1 MGGHLPITCNGAIGA
16 SDPVAIVTLHG
27 QTDPVLRDYSD
38 PVHPRNVCS
47 FGLNVLPTEI
57 LNPHYVVVQAADQ
70 AGNYVNLVVQ
80 VPSVTAFQL
89 NIPWNGELAA
99 VAPDFSQVLWYTSD
113 YQTLHDTWDKGDVII
128 QRFPAPNGGRCGN
141 SNADSR
147 GGAFARSASYGYGLQ
162 NVDIGHEYLNV
173 VGYRVGVFAKT
184 APKAGWGPLDGPS
197 MAVWSPVSNTLY
209 YSQQGDIWRWTPSA
223 GAVKFAAGVD
233 WIDPSIS
240 PNGRYIVY
248 MVRAS
253 NLPDGT
259 PTVHLMDAATG
270 NVLSQLGAVGVEQP
284 FFLTNNLIW
293 LHHDSSGCVG
303 AAPTNS
309 IYDLTDHT
317 EKASLIDW
325 VSNTWPA
332 TSALGG

>member
-1 MGGHLPITCNGAIGA
+1 MGGHLPITCSGNIGA
-16 SDPVAIVTLHG
+16 DDPVAIVTLHG
-27 QTDPVLRDYSD
+27 QDFPVLRDYSD
-38 PVHPRNVCS
+38 PAHPRNVCS
-47 FGLNVLPTEI
+47 FGFTLIPPQI

-70 AGNYVNLVVQ
+70 AGNSVNLVVQ
-80 VPSVTAFQL
+80 VPLVTAFQL
-89 NIPWNGELAA
+89 KIPGELAA

-113 YQTLHDTWDKGDVII
+113 FKTLHDTWDTGDVII
-128 QRFPAPNGGRCGN
+128 QRFPTPIGGRCGN
-141 SNADSR
+141 ADADSR
-147 GGAFARSASYGYGLQ
+147 SGAFTRSASYGYALQ

-173 VGYRVGVFAKT
+173 VGNRVGVFAET

-209 YSQQGDIWRWTPSA
+209 YRQQGNIWRWTPSA
-223 GAVKFAAGVD
+223 GAVKFTAGVN

-240 PNGRYIVY
+240 PDGRYIVY

-253 NLPDGT
+253 NGT

-270 NVLSQLGAVGVEQP
+270 QVLAQLGGAGHDWP

-293 LHHDSSGCVG
+293 FHSDVSGCAGG

-309 IYDLTDHT
+309 IYDLNDHT
-317 EKASLIDW
+317 ETASAIDW
-325 VSNTWPA
+325 VSSTWPA